1 MAEIIYTKINPND
14 YDFEVTNLVKDVK
27 KNGFLYPV
35 ILEMVDNKI
44 KNLSIGIER
53 WLIGSSLDK
62 EIPVILYS
70 KYDNKTGLDGISIE
84 DMNHSVELFGYD
96 FKNQPT
102 YDNLQN
108 RLKEL
113 PNPR

>member
-70 KYDNKTGLDGISIE
+70 KYDNKTGLDGIPIE

-96 FKNQPT
+96 FKNQLT
-102 YDNLQN
+102 YNNLKN